1 MRVRYPTVGRDLG
14 RILQVVSLML
24 LVSIPVAAVNREFYA
39 IPAFALSAI
48 VMAGIGFGL
57 TRRYRTAGDMRKVEA
72 MITAASAWGLIS
84 VFGSLPFLLIAW
96 TVAFDPY
103 PGWMNTPATNETID
117 VFRDP
122 LNGVFESIS
131 GFTSTGLTMAAVE
144 DDLPRSLHWWRSFT
158 EWIGGVGV
166 IVLTVAILARPG
178 SGSFTLFESEARSE
192 KIHPSI
198 VSTVK
203 EIWKIYLGLTIA
215 AVVLFL
221 AAGMPPWGGINHA
234 MTGIATGGFLIH
246 ADSIG
251 HYGSPLIEY
260 AVVPVMV
267 AGSIAFPIHYLILK
281 GEQRNFYAD
290 IQTRWVFIW
299 FAAGSAVLVGL
310 LSLNGQYDS
319 LEETFRTGL
328 FQFVS
333 ATSNTG
339 FGTTAIGGGTERVW
353 TAGATLFVCL
363 GMLTGA
369 AAGSTVGGLKLIRV
383 ITLIKGT
390 VWQVRS
396 VFAPET
402 AIRRLRLGKRTLDR
416 DQTEREYTEATVV
429 FVLWIVFLIV
439 GVAVLLWVLSPDY
452 PVEYVVFDVMSAQ
465 SNVGLDAGI
474 TGPEMPGTAKLMLIF
489 NMWIGRLEIIPV
501 AVLLGA
507 AFRRFELYR

>member
-1 MRVRYPTVGRDLG
+1 MRVRYPAVGRDLG

-24 LVSIPVAAVNREFYA
+24 VVSILIAIANREFFA
-39 IPAFALSAI
+39 APAFAISAV
-48 VMAGIGFGL
+48 VMGGLGIAL
-57 TRRYRTAGDMRKVEA
+57 ARRYRDTSSTGKLEA
-72 MITAASAWGLIS
+72 MITAATAWGAVGVL
-84 VFGSLPFLLIAW
+84 GGLPFLLIAW
-96 TVAFDPY
+96 TITLDPF
-103 PGWMNTPATNETID
+103 PAWANTPATNETVD
-117 VFRDP
+117 VFRHP

-131 GFTSTGLTMAAVE
+131 GFTSTGLTMATVE
-144 DDLPRSLHWWRSFT
+144 DELPRSLHWWRSFT

-178 SGSFTLFESEARSE
+178 SGSLTLYESEARSE

-198 VSTVK
+198 VSTVT
-203 EIWKIYLGLTIA
+203 EIWKIYLGFTLIA
-215 AVVLFL
+215 IGLFL
-221 AAGMPPWGGINHA
+221 AAGMPLWGAINHA
-234 MTGIATGGFLIH
+234 MTAIATGGFSIH

-251 HYGSPLIEY
+251 HYQSPLIEY

-267 AGSIAFPIHYLILK
+267 AGSIAFPIHYLILR
-281 GEQRNFYAD
+281 GELQNFYTD

-299 FAAGSAVLVGL
+299 FTAGTIGLTAL

-319 LEETFRTGL
+319 LEETFRIGL

-339 FGTTAIGGGTERVW
+339 FGTATIGGGTERAW
-353 TAGATLFVCL
+353 TAGATLVVCL

-383 ITLIKGT
+383 ITLVKGT
-390 VWQVRS
+390 VWQLRS
-396 VFAPET
+396 VFTPDS
-402 AIRRLRLGKRTLDR
+402 AIRQLRLGKRTLDEA
-416 DQTEREYTEATVV
+416 QAEREYTEATVV
-429 FVLWIVFLIV
+429 FVLWILFLIV
-439 GVAVLLWVLSPDY
+439 GVAVLLWTLSPDH
-452 PVEYVVFDVMSAQ
+452 PLEYVIFDVMSAQ

-474 TGPEMPGTAKLMLIF
+474 TGSEMPAAAKVMLIF

-507 AFRRFELYR
+507 AFRRDDLYT

>member
-1 MRVRYPTVGRDLG
+1 MRVRYPAVGRDLG

-24 LVSIPVAAVNREFYA
+24 LVSILIAVANREFFA
-39 IPAFALSAI
+39 VPAFGIAAV
-48 VMAGIGFGL
+48 VMASLGIAL
-57 TRRYRTAGDMRKVEA
+57 ARRYHDAGEMGKLEA
-72 MITAASAWGLIS
+72 MVTAATAWGAVGAL
-84 VFGSLPFLLIAW
+84 GGLPFLLVAW
-96 TVAFDPY
+96 TIALDPY
-103 PGWMNTPATNETID
+103 PAWANTPTMTDTVA
-117 VFRDP
+117 VFRHP
-122 LNGVFESIS
+122 LNGIFESIS

-144 DDLPRSLHWWRSFT
+144 EDLPRSLQWWRSFT

-166 IVLTVAILARPG
+166 IVLTVAILSRPG
-178 SGSFTLFESEARSE
+178 SGSLTLFESEARSE

-198 VSTVK
+198 VSTVT
-203 EIWKIYLGLTIA
+203 EIWKIYLGLTLAAIA
-215 AVVLFL
+215 LFL
-221 AAGMPPWGGINHA
+221 AAGMPLWGAINHA
-234 MTGIATGGFLIH
+234 MTAIATGGFSIH

-251 HYGSPLIEY
+251 YYGSPLIEY

-281 GEQRNFYAD
+281 GELRNFYAD

-299 FAAGSAVLVGL
+299 FAAGSVALTAL
-310 LSLNGQYDS
+310 LWFNGQYDS
-319 LEETFRTGL
+319 LEETFRIGL

-339 FGTTAIGGGTERVW
+339 FGTATIGDGTERVW
-353 TAGATLFVCL
+353 TAGATLFICL

-402 AIRRLRLGKRTLDR
+402 AIRRLRLGKRTLGR
-416 DQTEREYTEATVV
+416 DQVQREYTEAAVV

-439 GVAVLLWVLSPDY
+439 GVAVLLWTLSPDH
-452 PVEYVVFDVMSAQ
+452 PLEYVIFDVMSAQ

-474 TGPEMPGTAKLMLIF
+474 TGPEMPDTAKVMLIF
-489 NMWIGRLEIIPV
+489 NMWIGRLEIVPV

-507 AFRRFELYR
+507 LFRNLDLYR